1 MGKLDVLDNKR
12 LLAVFLVVIVLVSGG
27 IVVYYNYAIKKTQ
40 QDFENKILVLN
51 KNILES
57 LNELK
62 QGLETEIFLL
72 QSNFT
77 LKLNLVENN
86 LDNFRKQNK
95 QELSTLNS
103 LIEQIEQQSNIQ
115 LQELKDELSSIEVQS
130 TDFSSIIDEVLESV
144 VSVGTDKGQG
154 SGAIIDDRGFIVTNF
169 HVVDDASIIRVL
181 TRDNKVYNAQFI
193 GYNDVIDIAV
203 LKIEG
208 SFKRLRY
215 GDSDDAKVGEK
226 VIALGNPAGLSFTV
240 TEGIISAVHRKGPNN
255 LAVYLQT
262 DVPVNP
268 GNSGGPLVNADSRL
282 IGINNFKIAG
292 FEGLGF
298 AIESN
303 TVKEVTD
310 DIISQ
315 YLAQQ

>member
-27 IVVYYNYAIKKTQ
+27 VIVYYNYAIKKTQ

-215 GDSDDAKVGEK
+215 GDSDDAKVGQK